1 MRRFHRF
8 VIPAKAGIHSD
19 FEPRSRL
26 TKEPTRQ
33 KSRIK
38 MDPGFR
44 RDDKIE
50 RRHNSAMKRHHAAFF
65 LARLGRARGFN

>member
-1 MRRFHRF
+1 LRRAEP
-8 VIPAKAGIHSD
+8 VVPAKAGTH
-19 FEPRSRL
+19 FRV
-26 TKEPTRQ
+26 PT
-33 KSRIK
+33 RIK

>member
-1 MRRFHRF
+1 
-8 VIPAKAGIHSD
+8 
-19 FEPRSRL
+19 
-26 TKEPTRQ
+26 
-33 KSRIK
+33 